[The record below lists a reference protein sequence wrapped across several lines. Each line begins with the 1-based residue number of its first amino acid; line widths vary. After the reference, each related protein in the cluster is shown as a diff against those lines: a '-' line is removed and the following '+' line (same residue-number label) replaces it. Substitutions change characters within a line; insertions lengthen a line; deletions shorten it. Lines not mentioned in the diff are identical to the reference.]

1 MARPLEQIVENSGA
15 VLEKKITEKIGFNAM
30 DNSYVDIVK
39 AGIIDPLMVTLSA
52 LQAATSIAG
61 LVLTT
66 EAMVIQ
72 PEENI

>member
-1 MARPLEQIVENSGA
+1 
-15 VLEKKITEKIGFNAM
+15 M